1 MRKHILSNYSEQL
14 FGDNLKNS
22 EVLGKT
28 TYETST
34 VEVSDHDE
42 FINIGSTMETR
53 VKEDSDPDEFRFG
66 PTNLTKTIENTDSD
80 DFTFGPTML
89 TEQVE
94 NSDPDEFV
102 IMGFT
107 RKTFSKEDSDPDEF
121 LYRFESKFCE
131 NDFDEI
137 LLI

>member
-34 VEVSDHDE
+34 VEV
-42 FINIGSTMETR
+42 
-53 VKEDSDPDEFRFG
+53 SDPDEFRFG

-121 LYRFESKFCE
+121 LYRFESKYCE